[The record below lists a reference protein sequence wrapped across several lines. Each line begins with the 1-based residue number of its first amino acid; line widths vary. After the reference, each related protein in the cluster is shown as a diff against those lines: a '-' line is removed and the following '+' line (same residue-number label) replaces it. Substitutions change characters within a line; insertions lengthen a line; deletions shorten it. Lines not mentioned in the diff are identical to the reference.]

1 MYCLFDKLPDHS
13 DLHVLKYRLSTLQE
27 SLPAKASRKT
37 DKPSLIKNYGNKL
50 QEKCKQRN
58 AESHKSTS
66 SESKS
71 ASASTSSPKVLSLS
85 KAKKI
90 ELMETAEEK
99 VKTYLKPFFAREIIS
114 KEDYKKILG
123 KCVQKVYER
132 SKITPNILD
141 EKVAKLVQ
149 AYVSQ
154 YA

>member
-1 MYCLFDKLPDHS
+1 M
-13 DLHVLKYRLSTLQE
+13 
-27 SLPAKASRKT
+27 AS
-37 DKPSLIKNYGNKL
+37 
-50 QEKCKQRN
+50 
-58 AESHKSTS
+58 A
-66 SESKS
+66 
-71 ASASTSSPKVLSLS
+71 ASTSSPKVPSLS

-99 VKTYLKPFFAREIIS
+99 VKTYLKPFFAREIIT

-123 KCVQKVYER
+123 KCVHKVYER
-132 SKITPNILD
+132 SKIVPNILD